1 MLAKFDHAP
10 TIAQAIRAFD
20 DDDAGTHRLPASLR
34 EPVTLATGMHA
45 DRAHFDRLLARLKA
59 AQGEED
65 RLLYAKALAAG
76 RDAARAEE
84 LLAASLAGVAPAN
97 VASSLPGLVAQF
109 SPFGELAYRYTLA
122 NWGRLAELAGSWGRQ
137 FLLPKASA
145 GFSEA
150 ESAARLVEDQ
160 RRVAGADGDKLGA
173 QEAENIR
180 LRAAV
185 KAREAPQLEKAL
197 VD

>member
-1 MLAKFDHAP
+1 M
-10 TIAQAIRAFD
+10 
-20 DDDAGTHRLPASLR
+20 
-34 EPVTLATGMHA
+34 
-45 DRAHFDRLLARLKA
+45 
-59 AQGEED
+59 
-65 RLLYAKALAAG
+65 
-76 RDAARAEE
+76 
-84 LLAASLAGVAPAN
+84 
-97 VASSLPGLVAQF
+97 
-109 SPFGELAYRYTLA
+109 
-122 NWGRLAELAGSWGRQ
+122 AGSWGRQ